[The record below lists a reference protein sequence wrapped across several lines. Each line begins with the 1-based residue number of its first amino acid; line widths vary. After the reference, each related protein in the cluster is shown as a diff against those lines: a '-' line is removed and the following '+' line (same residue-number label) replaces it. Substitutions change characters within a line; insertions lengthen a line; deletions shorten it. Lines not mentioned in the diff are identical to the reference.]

1 MSCAKDNRTLLWDLF
16 SLKPVY
22 ELPPGAGA
30 ELPVSGQNAQMF
42 GGYGKTAQRRY
53 QVSWSPHIP
62 AVVSTCSFDRKV
74 QLFSM
79 NGASTSNGRA
89 PKWHRRPAGASFAFG
104 GRLVSFSAAGGDAA
118 AGNAAVGQ
126 QTVKISSVKE
136 DAAFVAASRRFEEAM
151 ATQGFRGFCQEK
163 EASAATAHERR
174 VWQFMQVIFEK
185 NARNQLLAHLGFDGE
200 TVAK

>member
-1 MSCAKDNRTLLWDLF
+1 
-16 SLKPVY
+16 
-22 ELPPGAGA
+22 
-30 ELPVSGQNAQMF
+30 MF

-79 NGASTSNGRA
+79 NGASTSSGRA

-126 QTVKISSVKE
+126 QVRGWVGWWE
-136 DAAFVAASRRFEEAM
+136 VRRF
-151 ATQGFRGFCQEK
+151 GG
-163 EASAATAHERR
+163 
-174 VWQFMQVIFEK
+174 
-185 NARNQLLAHLGFDGE
+185 GGGGGE
-200 TVAK
+200 GSLWVRSVR

>member
-1 MSCAKDNRTLLWDLF
+1 
-16 SLKPVY
+16 
-22 ELPPGAGA
+22 
-30 ELPVSGQNAQMF
+30 MF

-104 GRLVSFSAAGGDAA
+104 GRLVSFSATGGDAVA
-118 AGNAAVGQ
+118 AGDAVGQ
-126 QTVKISSVKE
+126 QVGQAGGREGEREGENVPCM
-136 DAAFVAASRRFEEAM
+136 RR
-151 ATQGFRGFCQEK
+151 
-163 EASAATAHERR
+163 RR
-174 VWQFMQVIFEK
+174 
-185 NARNQLLAHLGFDGE
+185 LLS
-200 TVAK
+200 